1 MIQDPNLRSESL
13 ATFRRH
19 DFQYAQCPSQSGTVA
34 SSSPSD
40 QGNSDFEELPELK
53 ASEILKPEVFQGP
66 HHMVRESVPTSS
78 GMNQFVIDSDFGVF
92 DADGNEIL
100 LRRVK
105 EVYAIAQLKDISR
118 TDQFKQSLL
127 TAAQVPYNA
136 ARNLVKDPV
145 TAVSNVP
152 KGVMKFMGRAGQSI
166 KNIGKKDESQSEGR
180 K

>member
-1 MIQDPNLRSESL
+1 
-13 ATFRRH
+13 
-19 DFQYAQCPSQSGTVA
+19 
-34 SSSPSD
+34 
-40 QGNSDFEELPELK
+40 
-53 ASEILKPEVFQGP
+53 
-66 HHMVRESVPTSS
+66 MVRESVPTSS

-105 EVYAIAQLKDISR
+105 EVYAIAQLKDVSR

-152 KGVMKFMGRAGQSI
+152 KGMMKFIGRAGQSI
-166 KNIGKKDESQSEGR
+166 RILARRTKARARDENKVEKMIGYTKTNR
-180 K
+180 KIAISMGIDY

>member
-1 MIQDPNLRSESL
+1 MRNERNRTLFAYSGNWHS
-13 ATFRRH
+13 
-19 DFQYAQCPSQSGTVA
+19 PSQSGTVA

-40 QGNSDFEELPELK
+40 QGNSNFEELPELK

-105 EVYAIAQLKDISR
+105 EVYAIAQLKDVSR

-152 KGVMKFMGRAGQSI
+152 KGMMKFMGRAGQSI

>member
-1 MIQDPNLRSESL
+1 
-13 ATFRRH
+13 
-19 DFQYAQCPSQSGTVA
+19 
-34 SSSPSD
+34 
-40 QGNSDFEELPELK
+40 
-53 ASEILKPEVFQGP
+53 
-66 HHMVRESVPTSS
+66 MVRESVPTSS

-105 EVYAIAQLKDISR
+105 EVHAIAQLKDVSR

-152 KGVMKFMGRAGQSI
+152 KGMMKFMGRAGQSI

>member
-1 MIQDPNLRSESL
+1 
-13 ATFRRH
+13 
-19 DFQYAQCPSQSGTVA
+19 
-34 SSSPSD
+34 
-40 QGNSDFEELPELK
+40 
-53 ASEILKPEVFQGP
+53 
-66 HHMVRESVPTSS
+66 
-78 GMNQFVIDSDFGVF
+78 MNQFVIDSDFGVF

-105 EVYAIAQLKDISR
+105 EVHAIAQLKDVSR

-152 KGVMKFMGRAGQSI
+152 KGMMKFMGRAGQSI
-166 KNIGKKDESQSEGR
+166 KNIGKKDEGQSQDENKVEKMIGYTKTKRKIAISIGIDPQNERSSVHRLDRAIIRLGNLLSGPNITGR
-180 K
+180 AKDYEFFVRRIA